1 MWGKPV
7 SDHMH
12 HASGF
17 SLLLISCSQ
26 LYHVEIKNSQLF
38 HNGNKKLGIL
48 NPRLLLWIVG
58 YASKQKAMKTEK
70 NLMVKS
76 SATS

>member
-12 HASGF
+12 HASEF
-17 SLLLISCSQ
+17 SLLLLIRCSQ
-26 LYHVEIKNSQLF
+26 LYHVEMKNSQLF

-58 YASKQKAMKTEK
+58 YASEQKAMKTEK
-70 NLMVKS
+70 I
-76 SATS
+76 